1 MASKYANYQPYKK
14 GVDITAWVL
23 QFLVCIILL
32 AISIIALVAVK
43 SVDDGTE
50 VYDVAAT
57 AAGVSIAII
66 VVCIIINIV
75 EIVFIAKKKMPPAL
89 YLSLACIKFVI
100 WLIVFIVE
108 ILGVA
113 LLGIIL
119 ALICV
124 VTSGVQLGFGAKFV
138 HVWRKEKRGEYSQAF
153 NPGHVETGNYIPP
166 QNNYG
171 VPQQPTGYTDAQYP
185 PQVHPGA
192 PYNPGQQPIS
202 AYQSPAQHQGMYQP
216 PQEYKYPHDPNS
228 FEMSTHPAMR

>member
-1 MASKYANYQPYKK
+1 MVSTRRFECKAVYQPYKK

-43 SVDDGTE
+43 SIDDGND

-66 VVCIIINIV
+66 VICIIINIV
-75 EIVFIAKKKMPPAL
+75 EIFFIAKKRMPPAL
-89 YLSLACIKFVI
+89 YLSLACIN
-100 WLIVFIVE
+100 
-108 ILGVA
+108 
-113 LLGIIL
+113 
-119 ALICV
+119 

-138 HVWRKEKRGEYSQAF
+138 HVWRKEKRGEYSQAL
-153 NPGHVETGNYIPP
+153 NPGHIQTGNYIPP

-171 VPQQPTGYTDAQYP
+171 VPQQTTGYSDAHYP

-202 AYQSPAQHQGMYQP
+202 AYQSPAQQQQGMYQP
-216 PQEYKYPHDPNS
+216 SQEYKYPHDPSS
-228 FEMSTHPAMR
+228 FEMANHPAMRQ